1 MLSGLRAE
9 ELRSA
14 ISQGNIGALTAV
26 PGVGKKTAERIVLE
40 LADKIE
46 KTSPAQTSVSPS
58 SKQLKS
64 RSEAL
69 VALMSL
75 GYTRSSAEQALRQAL
90 GEAAGS
96 DPSVEE
102 LVRLA
107 LRRSA
112 R

>member
-1 MLSGLRAE
+1 M
-9 ELRSA
+9 
-14 ISQGNIGALTAV
+14 
-26 PGVGKKTAERIVLE
+26 PGIGKKTAERIVLE

-46 KTSPAQTSVSPS
+46 KATAHQPSTSPS

-90 GEAAGS
+90 SEAAGS

-102 LVRLA
+102 MVRLA
-107 LRRSA
+107 LRRTG